1 MRFLAALRFLTIIPF
16 PFWRNASQSDMKH
29 TTGYFP
35 VVGLIIGL
43 VMAGLNMLL
52 ALFLP
57 RAVVNGLLLIY
68 LVVISGGLHID
79 GFIDTCDGMAGH
91 KTVEERWR
99 IMRDS
104 RVGAFG
110 VVGAF
115 LLLLV
120 KYATLNSIPENLIT
134 VTLVVMPVVSRWA
147 MVYAV
152 CAYPYAR
159 PEGLGKA
166 FKQEAGWSNFILATI
181 IVLAVAIGLALLA
194 QITYLAGLV
203 ILLMTWLMVVGMGSY
218 LKRKFA
224 GLTGDTYGAIN
235 EISEVWVLVLIVLL
249 AHNHWLGLV

>member
-1 MRFLAALRFLTIIPF
+1 LRFLAALRFLTIIPF